1 MPTRSSEG
9 DICAPAAPPCLGA
22 LPSSTRSFDSHA
34 EE

>member
-1 MPTRSSEG
+1 MPTRSPEG
-9 DICAPAAPPCLGA
+9 DICAPPAPTYFGA